1 MSRKTRF
8 IVVALLL
15 LAFFGWRQV
24 RDRVQDAP
32 ADNTA
37 VAAGKDAAPA
47 RAPSAPA
54 PPRMFGSI
62 AFHPCT
68 LASPM
73 GGAGVGAQCGSL
85 SVAEDPTRPQ
95 GRRIALNIAWIPAA
109 DGAEDP
115 RNPVFMLAGGPGQ
128 AAVASYPAIAPAFR
142 EVVKTRDVVLV
153 DQRGTGGSNLLQC
166 ADMLETLD
174 GSDDAGTAGDE
185 TAARTAMRDAAARCR
200 DTLSRHAD
208 LRFYT
213 TTDAVR
219 DLDAV
224 RQALGVAQVNLLG
237 ISYGTRVAQR
247 YAATY
252 PRHTR
257 SLVLDS
263 PAPNDLALG
272 NDFARNLE
280 DALAL
285 QFGRCAK
292 IPDCANALGD
302 PRAQLDALLA
312 KLRDDPLLVTY
323 RDANSGRQLQ
333 ERLPPARI
341 VGLARMYAYSPM
353 AASILPLLIHE
364 GAQGRYDGLMA
375 LSKMLADSLPG
386 QMAFGMQLSVI
397 CSEDADGLRAD
408 PEMAESLLGNELV
421 DGLLAQCE
429 AWPKGA
435 RPADFHQ
442 PLTGDVPTLLLS
454 GELDPVTPPAYAERI
469 ARTLPNARVLLL
481 RGQGHNVIGTG
492 CMPRLFAQFLDTAD
506 AKGLDAKCLDSLA
519 YTPPFTSFNGWGP

>member
-8 IVVALLL
+8 ILVALLL

-37 VAAGKDAAPA
+37 VAAGKDAAAA
-47 RAPSAPA
+47 RTPSAPA

-73 GGAGVGAQCGSL
+73 GGAGVAAQCGTL
-85 SVAEDPTRPQ
+85 SVAEDPAKPQ
-95 GRRIALNIAWIPAA
+95 GRRIALNLAWIPAGEGA
-109 DGAEDP
+109 DDP

-128 AAVASYPAIAPAFR
+128 AAVATYPTVAPAFR
-142 EVVKTRDVVLV
+142 EVAKHRDVVLV
-153 DQRGTGGSNLLQC
+153 DQRGTGDSNLLQC
-166 ADMLETLD
+166 ADMLEAL
-174 GSDDAGTAGDE
+174 GGGDDADEAGDE
-185 TAARTAMRDAAARCR
+185 AASRAAMREATAHCR

-219 DLDAV
+219 DLDTV
-224 RQALGVAQVNLLG
+224 RQALGVEQVNLLG

-247 YAATY
+247 YAGTY
-252 PRHTR
+252 PQHVRA
-257 SLVLDS
+257 LVLDS
-263 PAPNDLALG
+263 PAPNELVLG

-302 PRAQLDALLA
+302 PRAQLDSLMAR
-312 KLRDDPLLVTY
+312 LRDDPPLVTY
-323 RDANSGRQLQ
+323 RDANSGRQQQ
-333 ERLPPARI
+333 ERLQPARI

-375 LSKMLADSLPG
+375 LSKMLADSLPE
-386 QMAFGMQLSVI
+386 QMAYGMQLSVI

-408 PEMAESLLGNELV
+408 PDMAASLLGNELV
-421 DGLLAQCE
+421 DGLLTQCE
-429 AWPKGA
+429 AWPKGT
-435 RPADFHQ
+435 RPDDFHK
-442 PLTGDVPTLLLS
+442 PLASNLPTLLLS
-454 GELDPVTPPAYAERI
+454 GELDPVTPPAYAEQI
-469 ARTLPNARVLLL
+469 ARTLPNSRVLVL

-506 AKGLDAKCLDSLA
+506 ARGLDAKCLDKLA